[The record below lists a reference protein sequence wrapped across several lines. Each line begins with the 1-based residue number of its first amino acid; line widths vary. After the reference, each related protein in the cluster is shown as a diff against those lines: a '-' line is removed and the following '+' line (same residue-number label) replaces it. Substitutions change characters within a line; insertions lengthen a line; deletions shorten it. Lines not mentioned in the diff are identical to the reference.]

1 MSNAITTTFKI
12 SRTQGLDNPIW
23 MEETIHNKE
32 TNKPTVYLFQREAA
46 KQTLWRCIKDY
57 FKGIKSAGEQ
67 VEKCLCG
74 TLHYNEVE
82 STRSKITNPL
92 ELNKSNPSAVDKI
105 IGSFETHIGLIDRFE
120 TRRGLEGSKTFDYE
134 PHASPGDSTPR
145 VHVKLDTEYDLET
158 KLGVTKFIDSMQ
170 PDSKTITSS
179 EREKIKK
186 IAHYTYDLMSDR
198 ARPKSKREITQ
209 MLKALD
215 NIYKKIPKN
224 DTESRTRIKTI
235 KNSLSNNSNK
245 LRSPDY

>member
-1 MSNAITTTFKI
+1 MSNAITATFKI
-12 SRTQGLDNPIW
+12 SRTPGLDNPIW

-74 TLHYNEVE
+74 TLHYDEDE
-82 STRSKITNPL
+82 STRSKIRNPL
-92 ELNKSNPSAVDKI
+92 ELNKSNPSAVNKI
-105 IGSFETHIGLIDRFE
+105 IGSFETHIGLK
-120 TRRGLEGSKTFDYE
+120 GSKTFDYE
-134 PHASPGDSTPR
+134 PHASPGDSTSR
-145 VHVKLDTEYDLET
+145 VHVKVDTEYNLKT
-158 KLGVTKFIDSMQ
+158 KLGVTRFIDSMQ

-186 IAHYTYDLMSDR
+186 IAHYTYDLMSER

-224 DTESRTRIKTI
+224 DTESRACILI
-235 KNSLSNNSNK
+235 IQNSLSSNSNK

>member
-1 MSNAITTTFKI
+1 MSNAITATFKI
-12 SRTQGLDNPIW
+12 SRTPGLDNPIW

-74 TLHYNEVE
+74 TLHYDEDE
-82 STRSKITNPL
+82 STRSKIRNPL
-92 ELNKSNPSAVDKI
+92 ELNKSNPSAVNKI
-105 IGSFETHIGLIDRFE
+105 IGSFETHIGLK
-120 TRRGLEGSKTFDYE
+120 GSKTFDYE
-134 PHASPGDSTPR
+134 PHASPGDSTSR
-145 VHVKLDTEYDLET
+145 VHVKVDTEYNLKT
-158 KLGVTKFIDSMQ
+158 KLGVTRFIDSMQ

-179 EREKIKK
+179 EREKIEK
-186 IAHYTYDLMSDR
+186 IAHYTYDLMSER

-224 DTESRTRIKTI
+224 DTESRACILI
-235 KNSLSNNSNK
+235 IQNSLSNNSNK

>member
-74 TLHYNEVE
+74 TLHYDEDE

-92 ELNKSNPSAVDKI
+92 ELNKSNPSAVNKI
-105 IGSFETHIGLIDRFE
+105 IGSFETHIGLK
-120 TRRGLEGSKTFDYE
+120 GSKTFDYE
-134 PHASPGDSTPR
+134 PHASPGDSTSR
-145 VHVKLDTEYDLET
+145 VHVKVDTEYNLKT
-158 KLGVTKFIDSMQ
+158 KLGVTRFIDSMQ

-179 EREKIKK
+179 EREKIEK
-186 IAHYTYDLMSDR
+186 IAHYTYDLMSER

-224 DTESRTRIKTI
+224 DTESRACILI
-235 KNSLSNNSNK
+235 IQNSLSNNSNK

>member
-74 TLHYNEVE
+74 TLHYNEDE

-92 ELNKSNPSAVDKI
+92 ELNKSNPSAVNKI
-105 IGSFETHIGLIDRFE
+105 IGSFETHIGLK
-120 TRRGLEGSKTFDYE
+120 GSKTFDYE

-145 VHVKLDTEYDLET
+145 VHVKLDTESDLET

-215 NIYKKIPKN
+215 NIYKKIPEN
-224 DTESRTRIKTI
+224 DTESRARIQTI

>member
-74 TLHYNEVE
+74 TLHYDEDE
-82 STRSKITNPL
+82 STRSKIRNPL
-92 ELNKSNPSAVDKI
+92 ELNKSNPSAVNKI
-105 IGSFETHIGLIDRFE
+105 IGSFETHIGLK
-120 TRRGLEGSKTFDYE
+120 GSKTFDYE
-134 PHASPGDSTPR
+134 PHASPGDSTSR
-145 VHVKLDTEYDLET
+145 VHVKVDTEYNLKT
-158 KLGVTKFIDSMQ
+158 KLGVTRFIDSMQ

-186 IAHYTYDLMSDR
+186 IAHYTYDLMSER

-224 DTESRTRIKTI
+224 DTESRACILI
-235 KNSLSNNSNK
+235 IQNSLSSNSNK

>member
-74 TLHYNEVE
+74 TLHYNEDE

-92 ELNKSNPSAVDKI
+92 ELNKSNPSAVNKI
-105 IGSFETHIGLIDRFE
+105 IGSFETHIGLK
-120 TRRGLEGSKTFDYE
+120 GSKTFDYE
-134 PHASPGDSTPR
+134 PHASPGDSTSR
-145 VHVKLDTEYDLET
+145 VHVKVDTEYNLKT
-158 KLGVTKFIDSMQ
+158 KLGVTRFIDSMQ

-224 DTESRTRIKTI
+224 DTESRACILI
-235 KNSLSNNSNK
+235 IQNSLSSNSNK

>member
-74 TLHYNEVE
+74 TLHYNEDE

-92 ELNKSNPSAVDKI
+92 ELNKSNPSAVNKI
-105 IGSFETHIGLIDRFE
+105 IGSFETHIGLK
-120 TRRGLEGSKTFDYE
+120 GSKTFDYE

-215 NIYKKIPKN
+215 NIYKKIPEN
-224 DTESRTRIKTI
+224 DTESRARIQTI

>member
-1 MSNAITTTFKI
+1 MSNAITATFKI
-12 SRTQGLDNPIW
+12 SRTPGLDNPIW

-74 TLHYNEVE
+74 TLHYDEDE
-82 STRSKITNPL
+82 STRSKIRNPL
-92 ELNKSNPSAVDKI
+92 ELNKSNPSAVNKI
-105 IGSFETHIGLIDRFE
+105 IGSFETHIGLK
-120 TRRGLEGSKTFDYE
+120 GSKTFDYE
-134 PHASPGDSTPR
+134 PHASPGDSTSR
-145 VHVKLDTEYDLET
+145 VHVKVDTEYNLKT
-158 KLGVTKFIDSMQ
+158 KLGVTRFIDSMQ

-186 IAHYTYDLMSDR
+186 IAHYTYNLMSER

-224 DTESRTRIKTI
+224 DTESRACILI
-235 KNSLSNNSNK
+235 IQNSLSNNSNK

>member
-1 MSNAITTTFKI
+1 MSNAITATFKI
-12 SRTQGLDNPIW
+12 SRTPGLDNPIW

-74 TLHYNEVE
+74 TLHYDEDE
-82 STRSKITNPL
+82 STRSKIRNPL
-92 ELNKSNPSAVDKI
+92 ELNKSNPSAVNKI
-105 IGSFETHIGLIDRFE
+105 IGSFETHIGLK
-120 TRRGLEGSKTFDYE
+120 GSKTFDYE
-134 PHASPGDSTPR
+134 PHASPGDSTSR
-145 VHVKLDTEYDLET
+145 VHVKVDTEYNLKT
-158 KLGVTKFIDSMQ
+158 KLGVTRFIDSMQ

-179 EREKIKK
+179 EREKIEK
-186 IAHYTYDLMSDR
+186 IAHYTYDLMSER

-224 DTESRTRIKTI
+224 DTESRACILI
-235 KNSLSNNSNK
+235 IQNSLSSNSNK

>member
-1 MSNAITTTFKI
+1 MSNAITATFKI
-12 SRTQGLDNPIW
+12 SRTPGLDNPIW

-74 TLHYNEVE
+74 TLHYDEDE
-82 STRSKITNPL
+82 STRSKIRNPL
-92 ELNKSNPSAVDKI
+92 ELNKSNPSAVNKI
-105 IGSFETHIGLIDRFE
+105 IGSFETHIGLK
-120 TRRGLEGSKTFDYE
+120 GSKTFDYE
-134 PHASPGDSTPR
+134 PHASPGDSTSR
-145 VHVKLDTEYDLET
+145 VHVKVDTEYNLKT
-158 KLGVTKFIDSMQ
+158 KLGVTRFIDSMQ

-179 EREKIKK
+179 EREKIEK
-186 IAHYTYDLMSDR
+186 IAHYTYDLMSER

-224 DTESRTRIKTI
+224 DTESRARILI
-235 KNSLSNNSNK
+235 IQNSLSNNSNK

>member
-1 MSNAITTTFKI
+1 MSNAITATFKI
-12 SRTQGLDNPIW
+12 SRTPGLDNPIW

-74 TLHYNEVE
+74 TLHYDEDE
-82 STRSKITNPL
+82 STRSKIRNPL
-92 ELNKSNPSAVDKI
+92 ELNKSNPSAVNKI
-105 IGSFETHIGLIDRFE
+105 IGSFETHIGLK
-120 TRRGLEGSKTFDYE
+120 GSKTFDYE
-134 PHASPGDSTPR
+134 PHASPGDSTSR
-145 VHVKLDTEYDLET
+145 VHVKVDTEYNLKT
-158 KLGVTKFIDSMQ
+158 KLGVTRFIDSMQ

-186 IAHYTYDLMSDR
+186 IAHYTYDLMSER

-224 DTESRTRIKTI
+224 DTESRARILI
-235 KNSLSNNSNK
+235 IQNSLSNNSNK

>member
-74 TLHYNEVE
+74 TLHYNEDE
-82 STRSKITNPL
+82 STRSKIRNPL
-92 ELNKSNPSAVDKI
+92 ELNKSNPSAVNKI
-105 IGSFETHIGLIDRFE
+105 IGSFETHIGLK
-120 TRRGLEGSKTFDYE
+120 GSKTFDYE
-134 PHASPGDSTPR
+134 PHASPGDSTSR
-145 VHVKLDTEYDLET
+145 VHVKVDTEYNLKT
-158 KLGVTKFIDSMQ
+158 KLGVTRFIDSMQ

-224 DTESRTRIKTI
+224 DTESRACILI
-235 KNSLSNNSNK
+235 IQNSLSNNSNK

>member
-1 MSNAITTTFKI
+1 MSNAITATFKI
-12 SRTQGLDNPIW
+12 SRTPGLDNPIW

-74 TLHYNEVE
+74 TLHYNEDE

-92 ELNKSNPSAVDKI
+92 ELNKSNPSAVNKI
-105 IGSFETHIGLIDRFE
+105 IGSFETHIGLK
-120 TRRGLEGSKTFDYE
+120 GSKTFDYE
-134 PHASPGDSTPR
+134 PHASPGDSTSR
-145 VHVKLDTEYDLET
+145 VHVKVDTEYNLKT
-158 KLGVTKFIDSMQ
+158 KLGVTRFIDSMQ

-215 NIYKKIPKN
+215 NIYKKIPEN
-224 DTESRTRIKTI
+224 DTESRARIQTI

>member
-74 TLHYNEVE
+74 TLHYDEDE
-82 STRSKITNPL
+82 STRSKIRNPL
-92 ELNKSNPSAVDKI
+92 ELNKSNPSAVNKI
-105 IGSFETHIGLIDRFE
+105 IGSFETHIGLK
-120 TRRGLEGSKTFDYE
+120 GSKTFDYE
-134 PHASPGDSTPR
+134 PHASPGDSTSR
-145 VHVKLDTEYDLET
+145 VHVKVDTEYNLKT
-158 KLGVTKFIDSMQ
+158 KLGVTRFIDSMQ

-224 DTESRTRIKTI
+224 DTESRACILI
-235 KNSLSNNSNK
+235 IQNSLSNNSNK

>member
-1 MSNAITTTFKI
+1 MSNAITATFKI
-12 SRTQGLDNPIW
+12 SRTPGLDNPIW

-46 KQTLWRCIKDY
+46 KQTLWRCIKD
-57 FKGIKSAGEQ
+57 
-67 VEKCLCG
+67 
-74 TLHYNEVE
+74 
-82 STRSKITNPL
+82 STRSKIRNPL
-92 ELNKSNPSAVDKI
+92 ELNKSNPSAVNKI
-105 IGSFETHIGLIDRFE
+105 IGSFETHIGLK
-120 TRRGLEGSKTFDYE
+120 GSKTFDYE
-134 PHASPGDSTPR
+134 PHASPGDSTSR
-145 VHVKLDTEYDLET
+145 VHVKVDTEYNLKT
-158 KLGVTKFIDSMQ
+158 KLGVTRFIDSMQ

-224 DTESRTRIKTI
+224 DTESRACILI
-235 KNSLSNNSNK
+235 IQNSLSSNSNK